1 MTIQDAENVAQ
12 NTQNGPEAGLAVGSV
27 YFVHDS
33 GRVKTLL
40 AELRAAG
47 VVLSIKGDQLAF
59 DAPARAMTDDLLA
72 RMRADRDGL
81 LAALSGV
88 AVDPVADPVAE
99 SVAAGGDHDGI
110 ADSRPVVVNVKRG
123 DVCDVYIGR
132 PRRGFPAN
140 PWGNKFL
147 IPRDGDRA
155 EVIRKYRDWIVTQPD
170 LMARLPELRGK
181 RLGCWCAPL
190 DCHGDVL
197 ADLVDRF
204 NERAA
209 IREYDGGLSR
219 ADAERLAVADLM
231 APVIC
236 ADDPGPIDDSPGDDP
251 AESVGVADPVVAK
264 SIRCPSCGEID
275 LADDTDGLR
284 CGSCGVLAWVATD
297 EGGLVRCDVPEIELI
312 DPDRVPVC
320 LSCGRWCDVLT
331 AAGSWHCSRCDPM
344 ADDRRRRS
352 MRVIGLVSR
361 SRGRGQ
367 SVADS
372 RATGGTVYRDALPPS
387 VVFFDDPVPGD
398 RCGRCRSVYSHLIP
412 IHKGDSLRR
421 DCSGCGRY
429 IENPVWYD
437 PAAARDLLAGL
448 KT

>member
-12 NTQNGPEAGLAVGSV
+12 NTQNRPEAGLAVGSV

-40 AELRAAG
+40 AELQSAG
-47 VVLSIKGDQLAF
+47 VILRIDGDRLAF
-59 DAPARAMTDDLLA
+59 DAPAKAMTDDLLA

-88 AVDPVADPVAE
+88 PVDSVAVDPVADPVA
-99 SVAAGGDHDGI
+99 AGGDRDGV
-110 ADSRPVVVNVKRG
+110 ADSRPRVVHLKRG
-123 DVCDVYIGR
+123 DFD
-132 PRRGFPAN
+132 PHNPAHVRIDRAGK
-140 PWGNKFL
+140 WGNPFR
-147 IPRDGDRA
+147 IGPDGDRA
-155 EVIRKYRDWIVTQPD
+155 EVIAKFRAWVVGRPE
-170 LMARLPELRGK
+170 LMAALGELRGK
-181 RLGCWCAPL
+181 VLGCHCAPL

-231 APVIC
+231 APVSC
-236 ADDPGPIDDSPGDDP
+236 ADDPGPIDDSPGDDL

-275 LADDTDGLR
+275 LAADPDGLR

-297 EGGLVRCDVPEIELI
+297 EGGLVRCDVPEIELV

-372 RATGGTVYRDALPPS
+372 RASGGTVYRDALPPS

-398 RCGRCRSVYSHLIP
+398 RCGRCR
-412 IHKGDSLRR
+412 
-421 DCSGCGRY
+421 
-429 IENPVWYD
+429 
-437 PAAARDLLAGL
+437 
-448 KT
+448 